1 MVVGGAARWFDEQ
14 FALLLFRPAG
24 PFELLGEKR
33 NGEERGGWPR
43 VDWPPAPKQQNSAKP
58 LTSCG
63 RSGVA
68 VGGEKFWCAEETV
81 HSFGPAR
88 EARGER
94 RTAAE
99 EGRASKGAV
108 DKKKIVADVQQRR

>member
-1 MVVGGAARWFDEQ
+1 MGGAARWFDEQ
-14 FALLLFRPAG
+14 FALLMFRPAG

-33 NGEERGGWPR
+33 NGEERGGWP
-43 VDWPPAPKQQNSAKP
+43 PALKQQNSAKP

-63 RSGVA
+63 RSGV
-68 VGGEKFWCAEETV
+68 GGCWWREVLAAEETV

-88 EARGER
+88 EAREER

-99 EGRASKGAV
+99 EE
-108 DKKKIVADVQQRR
+108 RR